1 MSQFEDVL
9 RRFLSDCEHD
19 ANLQNFARK
28 HTISV
33 HYSITD
39 SKLDFHMLFGDGV
52 VRAGLGAPPG
62 ETDFTLKMD
71 ADTFDGMMSGRLR
84 GMTVAMSGK
93 LKFKGDTMKGMA
105 LQQIGKDL
113 SRLYTQARDQV
124 GNQP

>member
-9 RRFLSDCEHD
+9 RRFLSNCERD
-19 ANLQNFARK
+19 ANLQDFARK

-39 SKLDFHMLFGDGV
+39 SQLDFHMLFGDGV
-52 VRAGLGAPPG
+52 VRAGLGTPP
-62 ETDFTLKMD
+62 EEADFILKMD
-71 ADTFDGMMSGRLR
+71 ADTFDGMMSGRLH

-93 LKFKGDTMKGMA
+93 LKFKGDTMKGMT

-113 SRLYTQARDQV
+113 SRLYTRARDQV
-124 GNQP
+124 SDQP